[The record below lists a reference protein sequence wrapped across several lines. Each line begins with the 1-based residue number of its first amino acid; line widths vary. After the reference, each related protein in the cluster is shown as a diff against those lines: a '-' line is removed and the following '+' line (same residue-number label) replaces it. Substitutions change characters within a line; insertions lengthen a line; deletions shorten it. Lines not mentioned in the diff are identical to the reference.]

1 MVLVSSCIWF
11 DRQSISSLM
20 LLTGSQDDIS
30 TKFTN
35 ETLRGNSAEDDDSN
49 DNDDEEA
56 DDDEDDDDAVVSV
69 DGAMAVKA
77 DAGRK
82 EGGRDC

>member
-35 ETLRGNSAEDDDSN
+35 ETLRGNSADEDA
-49 DNDDEEA
+49 DEIGEDEGSDREA
-56 DDDEDDDDAVVSV
+56 DASV

>member
-49 DNDDEEA
+49 DNEEA
-56 DDDEDDDDAVVSV
+56 DDEDDAVVSV